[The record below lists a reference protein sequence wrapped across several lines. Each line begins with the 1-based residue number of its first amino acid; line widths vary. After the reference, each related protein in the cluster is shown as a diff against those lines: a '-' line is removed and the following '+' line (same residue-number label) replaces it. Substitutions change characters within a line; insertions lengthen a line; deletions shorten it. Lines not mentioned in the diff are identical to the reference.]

1 MLTQSATRGRAA
13 ERGGCGVGRCGWA
26 ALWSR
31 WLGCRAD
38 SSVGHAR
45 SPHGL
50 GHAAACASPRP
61 LGGAAALARLGRGG
75 FAEHGLRG
83 CARVQLSELEAQAE
97 FFAALGESKNCF
109 LFITERIVYVHEMIR
124 NIVTETVG
132 NSV

>member
-1 MLTQSATRGRAA
+1 MAW
-13 ERGGCGVGRCGWA
+13 GGAVGRHYGRDGWVVA
-26 ALWSR
+26 P
-31 WLGCRAD
+31 AD

-97 FFAALGESKNCF
+97 FLAALGEAKNCF
-109 LFITERIVYVHEMIR
+109 VLITEMVVYVHEMIR
-124 NIVTETVG
+124 NFVTETVG